1 MRVKECHMLPC
12 SKYNVLKAART
23 SKRARFMDLAQRTRP
38 RITNIALPE
47 HLQGPFSKFTMW
59 LTNHIRRLRHD
70 NFPIPMAI
78 LNLAAGLDHVAYS
91 FHSMWA
97 YGAHYRCD
105 NELDGPSHVTFHLGI
120 AHITDTTLASNI
132 DVGILR
138 NILMVNFGST
148 SFVLMEGSWIAAR
161 HQERANVKKDCY
173 GFWTVGFGNR
183 QDAHVKNPYAFPET
197 ISQVFF
203 IDDTRDPN
211 MKVVLRHEPRAK
223 RTSQENDAPFF
234 GAYGADDGALVIP
247 HFNNGLG
254 IGAGV
259 RPNPHIPGGAETV
272 IQGQAVG
279 VVDANTRI
287 PDTDAVYNDV
297 DHEDELEVDCGDV

>member
-105 NELDGPSHVTFHLGI
+105 NELDGPLHVSFDSGI

-138 NILMVNFGST
+138 NILMVSFGST
-148 SFVLMEGSWIAAR
+148 SFELMEGSWIAAQ
-161 HQERANVKKDCY
+161 HQGRANVKKDRY
-173 GFWTVGFGNR
+173 GFWTVGF
-183 QDAHVKNPYAFPET
+183 ET
-197 ISQVFF
+197 ILQVFF

-211 MKVVLRHEPRAK
+211 MKVVLRHKPRAK
-223 RTSQENDAPFF
+223 RTSQENDAPFY